1 MDTSEL
7 LPGLAMFTLIGVVVA
22 ALIGILLFKRKKANQ
37 HPMEKSPDGA
47 IAMVEVSADNP
58 PPPTIRATDE

>member
-7 LPGLAMFTLIGVVVA
+7 LPSLAMFTLIGVIVA
-22 ALIGILLFKRKKANQ
+22 ALFGFLLFNRKKANQ
-37 HPMEKSPDGA
+37 HPMEKSPNRA
-47 IAMVEVSADNP
+47 IATVKVSEDDS